1 MSKRLVVI
9 PAFVITIILATCAFV
24 SAQQPQPADGP
35 SQQMQQRMPPPPP
48 DLADAMFPPEMIMQH
63 ARELNLTSEQ
73 KTFMRDEIQKTT
85 TRFNDLQW
93 QLQDAMEALHETM
106 KANQVNEQQ
115 ALAQLNKVLDAEREI
130 KTLHMGMAIRIKNK
144 LTPDQQ
150 MKLQS
155 MRSTMMRP
163 DDKRRERGPGGPDGP
178 GRRPG
183 RPDGAG
189 PGGPGGVGPGP
200 GGPGGGG
207 PRPGGKPG
215 GPPRF

>member
-9 PAFVITIILATCAFV
+9 PAFVVTIILASCTFV
-24 SAQQPQPADGP
+24 SAQQQQPADGP

-155 MRSTMMRP
+155 MRSTMMQP
-163 DDKRRERGPGGPDGP
+163 DDKRRERGPDGP
-178 GRRPG
+178 GRGPG
-183 RPDGAG
+183 RPGGPG

-207 PRPGGKPG
+207 PRPGGRPG
-215 GPPRF
+215 GPPNL